1 LAHGREAEAIA
12 VLSRLTDEAED
23 SRIVLEKRDEIL
35 GGLAVESEGG
45 KLIILFEIKENLL
58 SMMVSRSLSLL

>member
-1 LAHGREAEAIA
+1 M
-12 VLSRLTDEAED
+12 LSRLTDEAED